1 MSSARVQGADKADR
15 VPFQRQFGHQIRRSL
30 HRTRPGLLFGNV
42 FGRSIVASEQSTDRK
57 RNAGF
62 SERNQQVKAFL
73 SDDSIARALDSGNVE
88 RLLRESDIE
97 VGLVGSLGLHWLEPL
112 VQVSSGDLEY
122 SYGNVSASVVPEIM
136 NSLSANET
144 PESHSSFLGSISDH
158 EYLKR
163 QQRLVFDRVGHNSPL
178 DLPDFAMLDSILA
191 TDPKLLIDAI
201 ETSGLR
207 GRGGAGF
214 PAHIKWRTVAETPSD
229 QKYIACNAD
238 EGDSGTFSDRM
249 LMEADPFK
257 LIEGMIITGYATGSS
272 KGIVYLRSEYPVAL
286 EYLSQ
291 AVDLAYSNHLLGDH
305 IRGSDFQFDI
315 EIFVGAGAYICGE
328 ETSMLESLEGKRGQ
342 IRFKP
347 PVPAVAGLFGKPT
360 LVHNVITL
368 ASIPGIFEIGAE
380 EYAALGVGPST
391 GTMPFQISGN
401 VKFGGLIEIP
411 FGSTVRTLVEDFGG
425 GTLTGRPFR
434 TVQIGGPL
442 GAYLSEKEL
451 DTPLTY
457 EHMDQIDAGI
467 GHGGL
472 VVFDDTVDL
481 REQAEYAF
489 EFCEIESCG
498 KCTPCRIGSVRGKET
513 MRLFKD
519 GTDIRTYQLVEDL
532 CEVMEQASLCQ
543 MGGMT
548 PIPVRSAMQR
558 FPEDFGGTAP

>member
-1 MSSARVQGADKADR
+1 MKVR
-15 VPFQRQFGHQIRRSL
+15 
-30 HRTRPGLLFGNV
+30 
-42 FGRSIVASEQSTDRK
+42 
-57 RNAGF
+57 
-62 SERNQQVKAFL
+62 L
-73 SDDSIARALDSGNVE
+73 SDDSTARALDSRSVE
-88 RLLRESDIE
+88 TQLRQQEIDTE
-97 VGLVGSLGLHWLEPL
+97 LVGSLGLHWLEPL
-112 VQVSSGDLEY
+112 LEVSLEDKKFTFA
-122 SYGNVSASVVPEIM
+122 NVSVSNLAEILQSLPPNGDPSS
-136 NSLSANET
+136 NSSYVGTLWEQQYLS
-144 PESHSSFLGSISDH
+144 
-158 EYLKR
+158 R
-163 QQRLVFDRVGHNSPL
+163 QHRLVFNRAGSCNPLNFPNSE
-178 DLPDFAMLDSILA
+178 
-191 TDPKLLIDAI
+191 LIDSVLSSDPQALI
-201 ETSGLR
+201 DSVETSGLR

-229 QKYIACNAD
+229 QKYVVCNAD

-249 LMEADPFK
+249 LMEGDPFK
-257 LIEGMIITGYATGSS
+257 LIEGMVIAGYATGSN
-272 KGIVYLRSEYPVAL
+272 KGIIYLRSEYPVAL

-291 AVDLAYSNHLLGDH
+291 AIDLAYSNQWLGTE
-305 IRGSDFQFDI
+305 IRGSNFHFDL

-347 PVPAVAGLFGKPT
+347 PVPAIAGLFGKPT

-368 ASIPGIFEIGAE
+368 ASLQGIFEIGAE
-380 EYAALGVGPST
+380 EYAALGVGRST

-401 VKFGGLIEIP
+401 VKRGGLIEIP
-411 FGSTVRTLVEDFGG
+411 FGTPVRTLVEDFGG
-425 GTLTGRPFR
+425 GTLSGRPFR

-451 DTPLTY
+451 NTPLTY
-457 EHMDQIDAGI
+457 EHMEEIGAGI

-513 MRLFKD
+513 MRRFKN
-519 GTDIRTYQLVEDL
+519 GADIRTYQLIEDL
-532 CEVMEQASLCQ
+532 CDVMEQASLCQ

-558 FPEDFGGTAP
+558 FPEDFGRSAI